1 MKGLGFRLYFSGEAV
16 YARLNLMF
24 ISRLVLKLG
33 LVRFATSFLVVLLAS
48 VLNRVLI
55 VDLAVPAALITF
67 SFAFQHV
74 MTPVGLVTGYFSD
87 SYTLGGRHRAPYIWG
102 GMLLSVAVMPFFPDW
117 ALKLGAQPHSRHLL
131 YQGVLLFSLFG
142 IGTTVSATAINALLV
157 DRIPERDRGGA
168 LTMVWIL
175 TLLGFIV
182 GSALTGGLFPAFDPG
197 QIHKLFVEVTLVVVA
212 ITLWGAWGIE
222 PRCEAAPAAH
232 VHGQMQLGPT
242 LKFLASNR
250 QALAFFAFLS
260 ATTFFLAIQTFLL
273 TPYGGEVLDL
283 PVAQTNRFG
292 IYTTYGILAGMV
304 GVHILLSARQSWG
317 NRRVLVA
324 SLVLGAG
331 AFGLLSLTSFRPDPT
346 WGIYALC
353 LLGLARGMYNVGLS
367 HLTMSMAHPTFSGI
381 FMGLWNLTS
390 GLALAAGEMAGGF
403 LTDRLFSL
411 AGSAGGAYGWVFAVE
426 GVGLLACLLIL
437 APLRMEKY
445 RPQLAVLVAKEKVKR
460 Y

>member
-1 MKGLGFRLYFSGEAV
+1 
-16 YARLNLMF
+16 MF

-33 LVRFATSFLVVLLAS
+33 LVRFATSLLVVLLAN

-55 VDLAVPAALITF
+55 VDLTVPAALVTF

-87 SYTLGGRHRAPYIWG
+87 NYLLGGRHRAPYIWG
-102 GMLLSVAVMPFFPDW
+102 GMLLSVVVMPFFPTW
-117 ALKLGAQPHSRHLL
+117 ALDLGAQPHSRALL

-157 DRIPERDRGGA
+157 DQIPEPDRGSA

-182 GSALTGGLFPAFDPG
+182 GSALTGVLFPTFDP
-197 QIHKLFVEVTLVVVA
+197 QTIHRLFGLVTLVVVA
-212 ITLWGAWGIE
+212 ITLWGVWNIE
-222 PRCEAAPAAH
+222 PQCEAQPTH
-232 VHGQMQLGPT
+232 HHGQMRLWPT

-250 QALAFFAFLS
+250 QALAFFAFLG
-260 ATTFFLAIQTFLL
+260 TTIFFLAIQTFIL
-273 TPYGGEVLDL
+273 TPYGGEVLAL

-292 IYTTYGILAGMV
+292 IYTSYGILAGMV
-304 GVHILLSARQSWG
+304 GVHFLVTLRHWG
-317 NRRVLVA
+317 NKVILVI
-324 SLVLGAG
+324 SLTLGAA
-331 AFGLLSLTSFRPDPT
+331 AFGLLSFTSFRPDAT

-353 LLGLARGMYNVGLS
+353 FLGLARGFYNVGLS

-381 FMGLWNLTS
+381 FMGLWNLAS

-403 LTDRLFSL
+403 LKDRFFYLS
-411 AGSAGGAYGWVFAVE
+411 GSNGGAYGWMFLLE
-426 GVGLLACLLIL
+426 GAGLLACLLFL
-437 APLRMEKY
+437 VPLSLKKY
-445 RPQLAVLVAKEKVKR
+445 RPQLAMLVADNKAKP

>member
-1 MKGLGFRLYFSGEAV
+1 
-16 YARLNLMF
+16 MF

-55 VDLAVPAALITF
+55 VDLMVPAALITF

-87 SYTLGGRHRAPYIWG
+87 TYLLGGRHRAPYIWG

-117 ALKLGAQPHSRHLL
+117 ALALGAQPHSRHLL

-157 DRIPERDRGGA
+157 DRVPEQDRGGA

-182 GSALTGGLFPAFDPG
+182 GSALTEVLFPAFDPDK
-197 QIHKLFVEVTLVVVA
+197 IHKLFVMVTLVVVA
-212 ITLWGAWGIE
+212 ITLWGAWGVE
-222 PRCEAAPAAH
+222 PRCEAAPAQM
-232 VHGQMQLGPT
+232 HGQMQLGPT

-260 ATTFFLAIQTFLL
+260 ATIFFLAIQTFLL
-273 TPYGGEVLDL
+273 TPYGGEALDL

-304 GVHILLSARQSWG
+304 GVHILLSARQNWG
-317 NRRVLVA
+317 NRIVLVA
-324 SLVLGAG
+324 SLVIGAG

-353 LLGLARGMYNVGLS
+353 LLGLARGVYNVGLS
-367 HLTMSMAHPTFSGI
+367 HLTMNMAHPTFSGI
-381 FMGLWNLTS
+381 FMGLWNLAS

-403 LTDRLFSL
+403 LKDRLFSL
-411 AGSAGGAYGWVFAVE
+411 TGSASGAYGWVFLVE
-426 GVGLLACLLIL
+426 GVGLLACLLFL
-437 APLRMEKY
+437 VPLRMEKY
-445 RPQLAVLVAKEKVKR
+445 RPQLAVLVAEEKVKP

>member
-1 MKGLGFRLYFSGEAV
+1 
-16 YARLNLMF
+16 MF

-33 LVRFATSFLVVLLAS
+33 MVRFATSFLVVLLAS

-55 VDLAVPAALITF
+55 VDLMVPAALITF

-87 SYTLGGRHRAPYIWG
+87 TYLLGGRHRAPYIWG

-117 ALKLGAQPHSRHLL
+117 ALELGAQPHSRHLL

-157 DRIPERDRGGA
+157 DRVPERDRGGA

-182 GSALTGGLFPAFDPG
+182 GSALTGVLFPAFDPDK
-197 QIHKLFVEVTLVVVA
+197 IHKLFVVVTLVVVA
-212 ITLWGAWGIE
+212 ITLWGAWGVE
-222 PRCEAAPAAH
+222 PRCEAAPAH
-232 VHGQMQLGPT
+232 GPGQMRLGPT

-250 QALAFFAFLS
+250 QALAFFAFLG
-260 ATTFFLAIQTFLL
+260 ATIFFLAIQTFLL
-273 TPYGGEVLDL
+273 TPYGGEALDL

-304 GVHILLSARQSWG
+304 GVHILLSARQNWG
-317 NRRVLVA
+317 NRLVLVA
-324 SLVLGAG
+324 SLLIGAG

-353 LLGLARGMYNVGLS
+353 LLGLARGVYNVGLS
-367 HLTMSMAHPTFSGI
+367 HLTMNMAHPTFSGI
-381 FMGLWNLTS
+381 FMGLWNLAS

-403 LTDRLFSL
+403 LKDRLFSL
-411 AGSAGGAYGWVFAVE
+411 TGSASGAYGWVFLVE
-426 GVGLLACLLIL
+426 GVGLLACLLFL
-437 APLRMEKY
+437 VPLRMEKY
-445 RPQLAVLVAKEKVKR
+445 RPQLAVLVAEEKVKP

>member
-1 MKGLGFRLYFSGEAV
+1 
-16 YARLNLMF
+16 MF

-55 VDLAVPAALITF
+55 VDLTVPAALVTF

-87 SYTLGGRHRAPYIWG
+87 NYTVGGRHRAPYIWG
-102 GMLLSVAVMPFFPDW
+102 GMLLSVAVMPFFPTW
-117 ALKLGAQPHSRHLL
+117 ALAWGAAPHSRQLL

-142 IGTTVSATAINALLV
+142 IGTTVSATAVNALLV
-157 DRIPERDRGGA
+157 DQIPEAERGSA

-182 GSALTGGLFPAFDPG
+182 GSSLTGQLFPVFDPHK
-197 QIHKLFVEVTLVVVA
+197 IHTLFMVVTLAVVG

-222 PRCEAAPAAH
+222 PRCEGGRDH
-232 VHGQMQLGPT
+232 LLHGQMHLWPT
-242 LKFLASNR
+242 LRFLASNR
-250 QALAFFAFLS
+250 QTLAFFAFLG
-260 ATTFFLAIQTFLL
+260 TTIFFLAIQTFLL

-283 PVAQTNRFG
+283 PVAQTSRFG
-292 IYTTYGILAGMV
+292 VYTSYGTLAGMV
-304 GVHILLSARQSWG
+304 GVYFLMSGRRWG
-317 NRRVLVA
+317 DKIVLAA

-353 LLGLARGMYNVGLS
+353 LLGLARGFYNVGLS
-367 HLTMSMAHPTFSGI
+367 HLTMNMAHPTFSGI
-381 FMGLWNLTS
+381 FMGLWNLAS
-390 GLALAAGEMAGGF
+390 GIALAAGEMTGGLLIDRF
-403 LTDRLFSL
+403 RHLT
-411 AGSAGGAYGWVFAVE
+411 GGNPGAYGWVFLLE
-426 GVGLLACLLIL
+426 GAGLLGCLLLL
-437 APLRMEKY
+437 ASLSLKKY
-445 RPQLAVLVAKEKVKR
+445 RPQLAVLVAEQKTKLH
-460 Y
+460 

>member
-1 MKGLGFRLYFSGEAV
+1 
-16 YARLNLMF
+16 MF

-55 VDLAVPAALITF
+55 VDLTVPAALVTF

-87 SYTLGGRHRAPYIWG
+87 NYTVGGRHRAPYIWG
-102 GMLLSVAVMPFFPDW
+102 GMLLSVAVMPLFPTW
-117 ALKLGAQPHSRHLL
+117 ALALGAHPHSRPLL
-131 YQGVLLFSLFG
+131 YHGVLLFSLFG

-157 DRIPERDRGGA
+157 DRIPEPDRGSA

-182 GSALTGGLFPAFDPG
+182 GSVLTEVLFPVFDPAA
-197 QIHKLFVEVTLVVVA
+197 IHKLFGVVTLAVVA

-222 PRCEAAPAAH
+222 PRGEAEPAPG
-232 VHGQMQLGPT
+232 HGQLRLGPT

-250 QALAFFAFLS
+250 QALAFFAFL
-260 ATTFFLAIQTFLL
+260 ATTIFFLAIQTFLL

-283 PVAQTNRFG
+283 PVAQTSRFG

-304 GVHILLSARQSWG
+304 GVHVLLSRRHGG
-317 NRRVLVA
+317 NKTVLVL

-346 WGIYALC
+346 WGVYALC
-353 LLGLARGMYNVGLS
+353 LLGLARGVYNVGLS
-367 HLTMSMAHPTFSGI
+367 HLTMSMAHPSFSGI
-381 FMGLWNLTS
+381 FMGLWNLAS
-390 GLALAAGEMAGGF
+390 GVALAAGEMTGGLLKDQLF
-403 LTDRLFSL
+403 NLT
-411 AGSAGGAYGWVFAVE
+411 GSNPGAYGWVFLLE
-426 GVGLLACLLIL
+426 GAGLLGCLLFL
-437 APLRMEKY
+437 APLSLKKY
-445 RPQLAVLVAKEKVKR
+445 RPQLAALVADKQMER

>member
-1 MKGLGFRLYFSGEAV
+1 
-16 YARLNLMF
+16 MF

-33 LVRFATSFLVVLLAS
+33 LVRFATSLLVVLLAN

-87 SYTLGGRHRAPYIWG
+87 NYLLGGRHRAPYIWG
-102 GMLLSVAVMPFFPDW
+102 GMLLSVVVMPFFPTW
-117 ALKLGAQPHSRHLL
+117 ALDLGAQPHSRALL

-142 IGTTVSATAINALLV
+142 VGTTVSATAINALLV
-157 DRIPERDRGGA
+157 DQIPETDRGGA

-182 GSALTGGLFPAFDPG
+182 GSALTGVLFPTFDP
-197 QIHKLFVEVTLVVVA
+197 QTIHKLFGVVTLVVVA
-212 ITLWGAWGIE
+212 ITFWGAWNIE
-222 PRCEAAPAAH
+222 PRCETHPAH
-232 VHGQMQLGPT
+232 LHGQTHLWPT

-250 QALAFFAFLS
+250 QALVFFAFLG
-260 ATTFFLAIQTFLL
+260 TTVFFLAIQTFLL
-273 TPYGGEVLDL
+273 TPYGGEVLAL

-292 IYTTYGILAGMV
+292 IYTSYGILAGMV
-304 GVHILLSARQSWG
+304 GVHFLVTLRHWG
-317 NRRVLVA
+317 NKLILVI
-324 SLVLGAG
+324 SLTLGAA
-331 AFGLLSLTSFRPDPT
+331 AFGLLSFTSFKPNAS

-353 LLGLARGMYNVGLS
+353 FLGLARGFYNVGLS
-367 HLTMSMAHPTFSGI
+367 HLTMSMAHPSFSGI
-381 FMGLWNLTS
+381 FMGLWNLAS

-403 LTDRLFSL
+403 LKDRFFHLS
-411 AGSAGGAYGWVFAVE
+411 GSEAGAYGWVFLLE
-426 GVGLLACLLIL
+426 GVGLLTCLLFL
-437 APLRMEKY
+437 VPLSLKKY
-445 RPQLAVLVAKEKVKR
+445 RPPLALLAGNDKVKP